1 MRKSNAERE
10 YEREFIAF
18 CDKNNLRR
26 KRSEDGFPIA
36 IGTGK
41 RKGDHFFDGF
51 KGAAGVWV
59 ERDTKKKFSFA
70 HKKMIKMGCTPLVTC
85 DSEGTYTIPY
95 EEALPVAK
103 FLRLVKGKRRGKYAE
118 EQDECSQ

>member
-1 MRKSNAERE
+1 MRKSKTERE
-10 YEREFIAF
+10 YEKEFIAF

-41 RKGDHFFDGF
+41 RKGDHFYDGF
-51 KGAAGVWV
+51 KGAVGIWV
-59 ERDTKKKFSFA
+59 SRDSRKKFSFT
-70 HKKMIKMGCTPLVTC
+70 HKKMIKMGCTPLVIC
-85 DSEGTYTIPY
+85 ESEGTYIISY
-95 EEALPVAK
+95 ERALPVAK

-118 EQDECSQ
+118 EQSGCPK